1 MTRTPT
7 RKHTKCTRGC
17 RDLSV
22 TQLWA
27 ERTQWS
33 CMTKWVFFRASLFPY
48 LNNHTNNNN
57 PNSEIQQSARSTSWA
72 IIVRFCCRS
81 QVCKMLKD
89 FYQERHE
96 TWRCTSIDSL
106 QQNSFQN
113 FPSQFSHVYE
123 AFRLAFCMKN
133 WIKVLKELISNN
145 SKSRNMYIF
154 IYLDFYFN
162 ETLTNIWPHILCISH
177 SQHWGRLF
185 SVSAWQRLRA
195 QSQLHKEMVFP
206 VWSGRTWHNHK
217 ALTSTTYKVIIWCT

>member
-1 MTRTPT
+1 
-7 RKHTKCTRGC
+7 
-17 RDLSV
+17 
-22 TQLWA
+22 
-27 ERTQWS
+27 
-33 CMTKWVFFRASLFPY
+33 MTKWVFFRASLFPY
-48 LNNHTNNNN
+48 LNNNNN

-154 IYLDFYFN
+154 TYLDFYFN

-177 SQHWGRLF
+177 SQHSGGDFFLF
-185 SVSAWQRLRA
+185 LHDSAF
-195 QSQLHKEMVFP
+195 V
-206 VWSGRTWHNHK
+206 HK
-217 ALTSTTYKVIIWCT
+217 ASFIKKWFSQFGVEELDTITRPWHQPHTKLLSGAHKI